1 MADIAVN
8 VVSGLNEFTDVSA
21 LVTAVDSTNKDAVIP
36 MVSDKMLLIVQ
47 NTDSS
52 NAVTVTIKAGN
63 SIQGNKDI
71 SATIPASGYKIVQIE
86 SGRFKNVSGDNSG
99 KVKIVGSSN
108 KVKVGAFV
116 LI

>member
-1 MADIAVN
+1 MADITVNAVG
-8 VVSGLNEFTDVSA
+8 GLNKFTDVST
-21 LVTAVDSTNKDAVIP
+21 LVTAVDTTSKEALIP
-36 MVSDKMLLIVQ
+36 MVSDKMLILIQ

-52 NAVTVTIKAGN
+52 NSGTVTIKAGN
-63 SIQGNKDI
+63 GIQGNKDI
-71 SATIPASGYKIVQIE
+71 SATIPASGYKIVQLE

-108 KVKVGAFV
+108 KIKVGAFV

>member
-1 MADIAVN
+1 MADITVNAVG
-8 VVSGLNEFTDVSA
+8 GLNEFTDVSA
-21 LVTAVDSTNKDAVIP
+21 LVTAVDSTNKDAIIP
-36 MVSDKMLLIVQ
+36 MVSDKMLILVQ

-63 SIQGNKDI
+63 GIQGNKDI